1 MSSDPE
7 RLASADSFW
16 LDADVTGPSIA
27 IGALTVVDGPAPTI
41 EEMRELTAQRLP
53 KMERLRQRVR
63 PSSIRL
69 KRPTWETVDQV
80 DLDHHVRA
88 VTLDAPAD
96 RAALERLVG
105 RIMEIPLDLDRPL
118 WDSHVVYGLP
128 DDGWAM
134 VTRMHHAVADGQAA
148 VLLMGRWLDT
158 DPAGTK
164 SLTAA
169 LEQLMAAAGPSGGSA
184 PSGGSEG
191 PVRDSGLD
199 KNTRTQRSLAQAFSQ
214 GGDLIL
220 RTLRKGV
227 EAAPEAIAQA
237 GEGLSTMVGR
247 KPGSLAGRPGDGR
260 HWVSVDVSLSDVK
273 RIRKAHGGTVND
285 VVMTLLSGG
294 YRKAIEAL
302 DEPLAGR
309 IVRVLVPVSI
319 RTPGDLATNNQVS
332 GLFVQIPVDGTAA
345 ERLTTIR
352 THINKLKGS
361 GFPAAGKLM
370 WEATQSTPAA
380 LQTVV
385 VGNMTT
391 LPAYI
396 METLV
401 TNVPGPQFPIYLAG
415 RKLRAMY
422 PIIPLGG
429 SLRVSTGVL
438 SYDGTL
444 NFGISGGTYAGDQ
457 IAQIR
462 EGISETLNEL
472 LSPAQQTPAPA

>member
-16 LDADVTGPSIA
+16 LDADVTRPSIA

-41 EEMRELTAQRLP
+41 EQLRELTAQRLP
-53 KMERLRQRVR
+53 EMERLRQRVR
-63 PSSIRL
+63 PSSVRL
-69 KRPTWETVDQV
+69 KRPTWETVDEV
-80 DLDHHVRA
+80 DLEHHVRA
-88 VTLDAPAD
+88 VTLEAPGD

-134 VTRMHHAVADGQAA
+134 VTRTHHAVADGQGA

-158 DPAGTK
+158 DQAGSM

-169 LEQLMAAAGPSGGSA
+169 LEQLMAAAGPSGGSDS
-184 PSGGSEG
+184 PGQ
-191 PVRDSGLD
+191 DSGLD

-227 EAAPEAIAQA
+227 EAAPEVISQA
-237 GEGLSTMVGR
+237 GEGLSTMVGH
-247 KPGSLAGRPGDGR
+247 KPGSLAGRPGDER

-273 RIRKAHGGTVND
+273 RIRTAHGGTVND

-345 ERLTTIR
+345 ERLTAIR

-415 RKLRAMY
+415 RKLQAMY

-444 NFGISGGTYAGDQ
+444 NFGISGGKYAGDQ

-462 EGISETLNEL
+462 EGIEETLNEL
-472 LSPAQQTPAPA
+472 LSPAQPTPAPA